1 MCHAYVV
8 ELGLSVL
15 SLLSGGSQFFFTPLA
30 ARLPRSDYGSPGRD
44 DGGDSR
50 TAGCNEG
57 TIAIRH
63 I

>member
-1 MCHAYVV
+1 M

-15 SLLSGGSQFFFTPLA
+15 SLLSGDGQFLPAVLGSGL
-30 ARLPRSDYGSPGRD
+30 LGSDYGSPGRD

-50 TAGCNEG
+50 TGCCNESAV
-57 TIAIRH
+57 TIRH